1 MKRKVLV
8 IGIGAGNPE
17 FVTVQAVNALNQVSV
32 FFIPNKGSEKQ
43 DLARLRREICDRFI
57 AKPNY
62 RMVAFD
68 VPTRDKSHPSYLEG
82 VKAWHD
88 DVEQHY
94 RRLLTEELSEGEQ
107 GAFLVWG
114 DPSLYDSVLRI
125 LEAIRVKEEFE
136 LEYELV
142 PGITSVQALAAAHK
156 IPLNRIGESI
166 LITTGRKL
174 AEGFPNNV
182 DSVVV
187 MLDGQN
193 AYRTVDA
200 DAEIYWGA
208 YIGTEDEILVAGKLR
223 EVIDE
228 IERVR
233 EAARERKGWIMDTYL
248 LRKSAAKE

>member
-32 FFIPNKGSEKQ
+32 FFIPNKGSEKR

-62 RMVAFD
+62 RMVDFD
-68 VPTRDKSHPSYLEG
+68 VPTRDKSQPSYLEG

-88 DVEQHY
+88 DVEQRY
-94 RRLLTEELSEGEQ
+94 QRLLTEELAEGER

-125 LEAIRVKEEFE
+125 LEAIRVKEGFE
-136 LEYELV
+136 LDYEII

-156 IPLNRIGESI
+156 ISLNRIGESI

-174 AEGFPNNV
+174 AEGLPPGITNAI
-182 DSVVV
+182 V
-187 MLDGQN
+187 MLDSQN
-193 AYRTVDA
+193 AFRTA
-200 DAEIYWGA
+200 DPEAEIYWGA
-208 YIGTEDEILVAGKLR
+208 YIGTANEILISGKLKD
-223 EVIDE
+223 VAPA
-228 IERVR
+228 IEATRS
-233 EAARERKGWIMDTYL
+233 AAREKHGWIMDTYL
-248 LRKSAAKE
+248 LRYPRK